1 MKIALA
7 SLAIALT
14 AAPAAFA
21 QGDAELSGAYSNVD
35 VGSADVGALTGR
47 GSYFFTRNLGV
58 EGEASIGVK
67 DDDIGAGTVELDHSL
82 GAFGVVRAPVSD
94 KFHMFGRA
102 GYATSE
108 LSASVPGLGSA
119 SGDFDGLAYG
129 VGAKY
134 FITERFGLRG
144 DFTKYDGDDSEA
156 DVISVGAV
164 VRF

>member
-21 QGDAELSGAYSNVD
+21 QGDIELSGAYSNVD
-35 VGSADVGALTGR
+35 IGSADLGAITGR
-47 GSYFFTRNLGV
+47 GSYFFTRHLGV

-67 DDDIGAGTVELDHSL
+67 DDDVGLGKVELDHSI
-82 GAFGVVRAPVSD
+82 GAFGVVRAPISER
-94 KFHMFGRA
+94 FHMFGRV

-108 LSASVPGLGSA
+108 LSASVPGVGSA
-119 SGDFDGLAYG
+119 SADFDGVAYG
-129 VGAKY
+129 VGAK
-134 FITERFGLRG
+134 FFVTERFGIRS
-144 DFTKYDGDDSEA
+144 DFTKYDGDDNDA
-156 DVISVGAV
+156 DVISIGAV